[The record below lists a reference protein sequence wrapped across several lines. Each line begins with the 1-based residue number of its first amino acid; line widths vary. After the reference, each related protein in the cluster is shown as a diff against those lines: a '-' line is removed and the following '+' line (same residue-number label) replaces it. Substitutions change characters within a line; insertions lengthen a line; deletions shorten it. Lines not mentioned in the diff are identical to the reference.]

1 MELGGNNMGIFP
13 YDPSFIMK
21 KTILA
26 LALLVL
32 PVMLSVTSCE
42 DEIFLESKELRA
54 NPSKFQNGT
63 EVELR
68 LRIRH
73 SSVSINGEKHA
84 EKVVYYVD
92 DNYVAESTDAQN
104 DYTTHVVLTG
114 YTPGPH
120 KLTAKSSVDVGNS
133 VDADNSG
140 SFVLVGVSV
149 SQIYGPVT
157 IHVTE

>member
-1 MELGGNNMGIFP
+1 
-13 YDPSFIMK
+13 MK
-21 KTILA
+21 KSILA

-42 DEIFLESKELRA
+42 DEIFHASKELRA

-68 LRIRH
+68 LCIRH
-73 SSVSINGEKHA
+73 SSVSINGEKHE

-92 DNYVAESTDAQN
+92 DNYVAESTDANN

-114 YTPGPH
+114 YAPGPH
-120 KLTAKSSVDVGNS
+120 KLTAKTSVDVGS
-133 VDADNSG
+133 SG
-140 SFVLVGVSV
+140 PFVSVGVSV
-149 SQIYGPVT
+149 LQTYGPVT
-157 IHVTE
+157 IHVKE